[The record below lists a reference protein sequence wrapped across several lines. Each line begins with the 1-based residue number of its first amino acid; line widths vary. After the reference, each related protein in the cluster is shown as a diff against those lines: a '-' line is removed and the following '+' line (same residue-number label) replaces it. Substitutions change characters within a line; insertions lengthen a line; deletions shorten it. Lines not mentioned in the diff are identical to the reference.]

1 MKRLIVTLIS
11 ALLFYTGVFA
21 QQEEMTDEQRN
32 YRRSS
37 LCLILLTHSDKQ
49 YAEAMERVFRDF
61 PLPLRYNE
69 HNIPTLRV
77 VNVKGKQSRKTIE
90 QMLTSNAVGQ
100 QVVGR
105 WFERDPYTG
114 YMNMDLIH
122 SRGGYSAT
130 YEDLQRAQSS
140 VAGTDLLRDEGIELL
155 QSTFVLVCDM
165 DYIDK
170 KKAAGWAA
178 LGTGLLSLG
187 SLAMSAVSDAQ
198 AREAASKG
206 NYKEAQRKHSQ
217 ANAWGAGAALGLATT
232 AVVADIGGFRVKV
245 NAYLYKLKWND
256 AMTQEMYQNYWCS
269 NDMEQDVCDARKR
282 NFNSASD
289 RFQLEYV
296 GKYSTS
302 SSKTIL
308 RSWKNEDEVILDVCH
323 RCVNKSMR
331 ELARKFAIF
340 RPRAPYYF
348 EGTQMYSHIGRKEDV
363 TFGRGYEVIQPY
375 KDKHGVIQ
383 YKTVGTA
390 KAGKPWD
397 NEDISF
403 DNYFDAAEKGTQ
415 FYLSECKVDAR
426 MPGLLLRE
434 KK

>member
-1 MKRLIVTLIS
+1 MKKLIIAFFATL
-11 ALLFYTGVFA
+11 LLSVGVFA
-21 QQEEMTDEQRN
+21 QEEMSDEQRN

-49 YAEAMERVFRDF
+49 YAEAMERVFRNF

-77 VNVKGKQSRKTIE
+77 VSVTGKQNRKTIE
-90 QMLTSNAVGQ
+90 ELLTSNAVGQ

-105 WFERDPYTG
+105 WFNRNPDTG
-114 YMNMDLIH
+114 YMDMDLVH
-122 SRGGYSAT
+122 DRGGYSAT
-130 YEDLQRAQSS
+130 YEDMQRAQSS

-178 LGTGLLSLG
+178 FGTGLLSAA
-187 SLAMSAVSDAQ
+187 SFAMAAMSDVQ
-198 AREAASKG
+198 ASNAAAKG
-206 NYKEAQRKHSQ
+206 NYREAERKRSQ
-217 ANAWGAGAALGLATT
+217 ATAWGAGAALGAAAT

-245 NAYLYKLKWND
+245 NAYLYKLSWND
-256 AMTQEMYQNYWCS
+256 ELTQEMYQNYWCS
-269 NDMEQDVCDARKR
+269 EDMDTQTSDMRKR
-282 NFNSASD
+282 SFNNARD
-289 RFQLEYV
+289 RFQLEFV
-296 GKYSTS
+296 GKYASS

-323 RCVNKSMR
+323 RCVNKSMK
-331 ELARKFAIF
+331 ELAKKFAIF
-340 RPRAPYYF
+340 RPRAPFYF
-348 EGTQMYSHIGRKEDV
+348 EGTQMFSHIGRKEDV

-375 KDKHGVIQ
+375 KDKKGVIQ
-383 YKTVGTA
+383 YKKVGAA
-390 KAGKPWD
+390 KAGKPWS

-403 DNYFDAAEKGTQ
+403 DDYFDSGEKGTQ
-415 FYLSECKVDAR
+415 FYLSNCKVDAHT
-426 MPGLLLRE
+426 PGLLIRE
-434 KK
+434 Q